1 MIVITSLGVRTMLWI
16 ESKVDSI
23 VKRNIRMMLNF
34 ELKIKKKNP
43 KYTLKA

>member
-1 MIVITSLGVRTMLWI
+1 MIVITSLGVRTMF

-34 ELKIKKKNP
+34 ELKIKKTQNIH
-43 KYTLKA
+43 